1 MSYERF
7 MQRFPRSPREV
18 AIEIIAAV
26 GILGSVIAIVQA
38 WSSLPNPIPVHFDLS
53 GKPNFW
59 LSKGSIILLPL
70 ISLVINVLLTLRIPY
85 PHRFR
90 YPVCITEENA
100 GRQYQ
105 IARSLLLWLKIEISW
120 LITFVVWQII
130 RVAGTE
136 TEKINITFP
145 IVIIFVLL
153 VTIGI
158 HLAQSYS
165 AR

>member
-18 AIEIIAAV
+18 GSEIIAAV

-70 ISLVINVLLTLRIPY
+70 
-85 PHRFR
+85 
-90 YPVCITEENA
+90 
-100 GRQYQ
+100 G
-105 IARSLLLWLKIEISW
+105 
-120 LITFVVWQII
+120 
-130 RVAGTE
+130 
-136 TEKINITFP
+136 
-145 IVIIFVLL
+145 
-153 VTIGI
+153 
-158 HLAQSYS
+158 S
-165 AR
+165 AMKERME